1 MTFSIPAGCLAV
13 IDRLASSGFPA
24 HLVGGCVR
32 DLCRGVPP
40 HDYDLTT
47 SATPAE
53 MKNVFRDFRVIETG
67 IAHGTL
73 TVLSDGVPYEVTT
86 YRVDGD
92 YSDGRHPDAVTFTRS
107 LEEDLARRDFTVN
120 AMAYSPASGLVDP
133 FGGQA
138 DLAAR
143 LLRAVGEPERR
154 FSEDALR
161 ILRALRFS
169 STLGFSIE
177 EKTAAAICRLAP
189 TVSRV
194 SPERIREELLKLLS
208 GASSDAVL
216 HAYRDALFAAVPVLS
231 PIGEIWDAAATAASS
246 LSYDPVL
253 ALAALAR
260 PLGENGTAALFRSL
274 KTDRKSER
282 RASSAVAAYGA
293 GLPQDL
299 SSAGSFA
306 VRYGETA
313 ARDAVALAE
322 AFHDPAAP
330 AAGEALNG
338 FFSSGRPFALSDLAL
353 RGDDLTAVGIPE
365 GPALK
370 ETLAALLDLAARGET
385 PNEKEALLGCAA
397 RLQTGK
403 TGQNT

>member
-1 MTFSIPAGCLAV
+1 MDFPIPAGCLALCR
-13 IDRLASSGFPA
+13 RLASCGFPA

-32 DLCRGVPP
+32 DLCRGVSP

-47 SATPAE
+47 SATPDE
-53 MKNVFRDFRVIETG
+53 MKRVFSGLRVIETG

-73 TVLSDGVPYEVTT
+73 TVLSDGAPYEVTT
-86 YRVDGD
+86 YRIDGD

-120 AMAYSPASGLVDP
+120 AMAYSPEEGLTDP

-169 STLGFSIE
+169 STLGFAIE
-177 EKTAAAICRLAP
+177 PETGAALRRLAP

-194 SPERIREELLKLLS
+194 SPERVRDELLKLLS
-208 GASSDAVL
+208 GAFCADVL
-216 HAYRDALFAAVPVLS
+216 LSFCDVLFAAVPALALS
-231 PIGEIWDAAATAASS
+231 PIGENWDEAAVAASR
-246 LSYDPVL
+246 LSSDPTL

-260 PLGENGTAALFRSL
+260 STGEAGTAALFRSL

-282 RASSAVAAYGA
+282 RAALAVKAYGA
-293 GLPQDL
+293 GLPTDL
-299 SSAGSFA
+299 PCAGSFV
-306 VRYGETA
+306 VRYGADA
-313 ARDAVALAE
+313 ARDAVSLARAYGEPRADE
-322 AFHDPAAP
+322 AEKTLDR
-330 AAGEALNG
+330 
-338 FFSSGRPFALSDLAL
+338 FFATGRPTALSLLAV
-353 RGDDLTAVGIPE
+353 RGDDLIALGIPE

-370 ETLAALLDLAARGET
+370 ETLAALLVRAARGECA
-385 PNEKEALLGCAA
+385 NEKDTLLALAVTL
-397 RLQTGK
+397 REKQ
-403 TGQNT
+403 